1 MGSKAKMF
9 KWSKDITPSQ
19 VIKLMRAEKDVEK
32 LISVFDSATAEYANG
47 FLHDQSSFSYMVSRL
62 VSANKFKAAEDLVA
76 RMKIENCVV
85 SEDTLLSICRGYG
98 RVHRPFDSLR
108 VFHKMKDFDCD
119 PSHKGYVT
127 LLAILV
133 EENQLKLAFK
143 FYKNMR
149 EIGLPPTVAS
159 LNVLIKAL
167 CRNEKT
173 VDAGLKIFLEMPKRG
188 CEPDSYTYGTLISG
202 LCRFGRVDEAKKLFE
217 EMVAKDCSPTV
228 VTFTSMIHGLCGS
241 KNVEEAM
248 RYLEEMRRK
257 GIEPNVFTYSSLM
270 DGLCKDGRPLQAME
284 LFETMMAK
292 GCRPNMVTY
301 STLITGLCKEQKI
314 QEAVELL
321 DRMNLQGLKPDAGLY
336 GKVISG
342 FCNVSKF
349 REAANFLD
357 EMILG
362 GITPNRLTWNIH
374 VKTSNEVVR
383 GLCASYPTR
392 AFTLYLSMRSRGISV
407 EVETLD
413 SLVKCLCKKG
423 EFQKAVQLVNEI
435 VADGCIPNKGTW
447 KVLIGHTLDKTIVGE
462 ASESLLRDL
471 EI

>member
-1 MGSKAKMF
+1 MF
-9 KWSKDITPSQ
+9 KWSKEITPSQ

-32 LISVFDSATAEYANG
+32 LILVFDSATAEYANG
-47 FLHDQSSFSYMVSRL
+47 FLHDQSSFGYMVLRS
-62 VSANKFKAAEDLVA
+62 
-76 RMKIENCVV
+76 
-85 SEDTLLSICRGYG
+85 YG
-98 RVHRPFDSLR
+98 RVHRLFDSLR
-108 VFHKMKDFDCD
+108 VFHKMKNFDCD
-119 PSHKGYVT
+119 PTHKGYVT

-143 FYKNMR
+143 FYKNVR

-173 VDAGLKIFLEMPKRG
+173 VDAGVNILLEMPKQ
-188 CEPDSYTYGTLISG
+188 
-202 LCRFGRVDEAKKLFE
+202 
-217 EMVAKDCSPTV
+217 
-228 VTFTSMIHGLCGS
+228 GS
-241 KNVEEAM
+241 
-248 RYLEEMRRK
+248 L
-257 GIEPNVFTYSSLM
+257 L
-270 DGLCKDGRPLQAME
+270 DGLCKDGRALQAIE
-284 LFETMMAK
+284 LFEMMMAR
-292 GCRPNMVTY
+292 GCRPNM
-301 STLITGLCKEQKI
+301 
-314 QEAVELL
+314 
-321 DRMNLQGLKPDAGLY
+321 GLKPDDGLY

-342 FCNVSKF
+342 FYAVSKF

-374 VKTSNEVVR
+374 VRTSNEVVR
-383 GLCASYPTR
+383 GLCTSYPTR
-392 AFTLYLSMRSRGISV
+392 AFTLYQSMRSRGISV

-447 KVLIGHTLDKTIVGE
+447 KVLIGHTLDKTMVGE
-462 ASESLLRDL
+462 ASEYLLRDL
-471 EI
+471 GI

>member
-1 MGSKAKMF
+1 MF
-9 KWSKDITPSQ
+9 KWSKEITPSQ

-32 LISVFDSATAEYANG
+32 LILVFDSATAEYANG
-47 FLHDQSSFSYMVSRL
+47 FLHDQSSFGYMVLRF
-62 VSANKFKAAEDLVA
+62 VKMYCFPYAEV
-76 RMKIENCVV
+76 
-85 SEDTLLSICRGYG
+85 T
-98 RVHRPFDSLR
+98 
-108 VFHKMKDFDCD
+108 
-119 PSHKGYVT
+119 GYVT

-143 FYKNMR
+143 FYKNVR

-173 VDAGLKIFLEMPKRG
+173 VDAGVNILLEMPKQG
-188 CEPDSYTYGTLISG
+188 CDPDSYTYGTLIS
-202 LCRFGRVDEAKKLFE
+202 
-217 EMVAKDCSPTV
+217 DCSPTA
-228 VTFTSMIHGLCGS
+228 VTYTSMIHGFCGS
-241 KNVEEAM
+241 KNVEEAL
-248 RYLEEMRRK
+248 RYLEEMK
-257 GIEPNVFTYSSLM
+257 SNSIEPNVFTYSSLL
-270 DGLCKDGRPLQAME
+270 DGLCKDGRALQAIE
-284 LFETMMAK
+284 LFEMMMAR
-292 GCRPNMVTY
+292 GCRPNM
-301 STLITGLCKEQKI
+301 
-314 QEAVELL
+314 
-321 DRMNLQGLKPDAGLY
+321 GLKPDDGLY

-342 FCNVSKF
+342 FYAVSKF

-374 VKTSNEVVR
+374 VRTSNEVVR
-383 GLCASYPTR
+383 GLCTSYPTR
-392 AFTLYLSMRSRGISV
+392 AFTLYQSMRSRGISV

-447 KVLIGHTLDKTIVGE
+447 KVLIGHTLDKTMVGE
-462 ASESLLRDL
+462 ASEYLLRDL
-471 EI
+471 GI

>member
-1 MGSKAKMF
+1 MF
-9 KWSKDITPSQ
+9 KWSKEITPSQ

-32 LISVFDSATAEYANG
+32 LILVFDSATAEYANG
-47 FLHDQSSFSYMVSRL
+47 FLHDQSSFGYMVLRF
-62 VSANKFKAAEDLVA
+62 VKMYCFPYAEV
-76 RMKIENCVV
+76 
-85 SEDTLLSICRGYG
+85 TG
-98 RVHRPFDSLR
+98 
-108 VFHKMKDFDCD
+108 FHKMKNFDCD
-119 PSHKGYVT
+119 PTHKGYVT

-173 VDAGLKIFLEMPKRG
+173 VDAGVNILLEMPKQG
-188 CEPDSYTYGTLISG
+188 CDPDSYTYGTLISG
-202 LCRFGRVDEAKKLFE
+202 EELFE
-217 EMVAKDCSPTV
+217 EMVEKDCSPTV
-228 VTFTSMIHGLCGS
+228 VTYTSMIHGLCGS
-241 KNVEEAM
+241 KNVEEAL
-248 RYLEEMRRK
+248 RYLEEMK
-257 GIEPNVFTYSSLM
+257 SNSIEPNVFTYSSLL
-270 DGLCKDGRPLQAME
+270 DGLCKDGRALQAME
-284 LFETMMAK
+284 LFEMMMAR

-301 STLITGLCKEQKI
+301 STLITGLCKEGKI

-321 DRMNLQGLKPDAGLY
+321 DRMNLQGLKPDDGLY

-342 FCNVSKF
+342 FYAVSKF

-362 GITPNRLTWNIH
+362 GITRI
-374 VKTSNEVVR
+374 VVR
-383 GLCASYPTR
+383 GLCTSYPTR
-392 AFTLYLSMRSRGISV
+392 AFTLYQSMRSRGISV

-447 KVLIGHTLDKTIVGE
+447 KVLIGHTLDKTMVGE
-462 ASESLLRDL
+462 ASEYLLRDL
-471 EI
+471 GI

>member
-1 MGSKAKMF
+1 MGTKEKMF

-19 VIKLMRAEKDVEK
+19 VIKLMRAEKNVEK
-32 LISVFDSATAEYANG
+32 SIAVFDSATGEYANG
-47 FLHDQSSFSYMVSRL
+47 FLHDQCTFGYMVSRL
-62 VSANKFKAAEDLVA
+62 VSANKFKAAEDLVV
-76 RMKIENCVV
+76 RMKFENCAI
-85 SEDTLLSICRGYG
+85 SEEILLSICRRYG

-119 PSHKGYVT
+119 PSHKAYVT
-127 LLAILV
+127 VLAILV
-133 EENQLKLAFK
+133 EENQLNLAFK

-167 CRNEKT
+167 CRNEAT
-173 VDAGLKIFLEMPKRG
+173 VDAGLKIFHEMPKRG
-188 CEPDSYTYGTLISG
+188 CDPDSYTYGTLISG
-202 LCRFGRVDEAKKLFE
+202 FCRFGRIEEAKKLFK
-217 EMVAKDCSPTV
+217 EMVDKDCAPTV
-228 VTFTSMIHGLCGS
+228 VTYTSLIHGLCGS

-248 RYLEEMRRK
+248 RYLEEMKSK

-270 DGLCKDGRPLQAME
+270 DGLCKDGRSSQAME
-284 LFETMMAK
+284 LYEMMIAK

-301 STLITGLCKEQKI
+301 STLITGLCKEQKL

-342 FCNVSKF
+342 FCAVSKF

-383 GLCASYPTR
+383 GLCTSYPSR
-392 AFTLYLSMRSRGISV
+392 ASTLYLSMKSRGISV

-413 SLVKCLCKKG
+413 YLVKCLCKKG
-423 EFQKAVQLVNEI
+423 EFQKAIQLIHEI
-435 VADGCIPNKGTW
+435 LNDGCIPNKGTW
-447 KVLIGHTLDKTIVGE
+447 KLIVGHTLDKTIVGE
-462 ASESLLRDL
+462 ASDSLLRDL

>member
-1 MGSKAKMF
+1 MF

-19 VIKLMRAEKDVEK
+19 VIKLMRAEKDMDK
-32 LISVFDSATAEYANG
+32 LIAVFDSATAEYANG
-47 FLHDQSSFSYMVSRL
+47 FSHDQSSFTYMVSRL

-76 RMKIENCVV
+76 RMKTENCVV

-173 VDAGLKIFLEMPKRG
+173 VDAGRKIFLEMPKRG
-188 CEPDSYTYGTLISG
+188 CEPDSYT
-202 LCRFGRVDEAKKLFE
+202 
-217 EMVAKDCSPTV
+217 
-228 VTFTSMIHGLCGS
+228 
-241 KNVEEAM
+241 
-248 RYLEEMRRK
+248 
-257 GIEPNVFTYSSLM
+257 
-270 DGLCKDGRPLQAME
+270 
-284 LFETMMAK
+284 
-292 GCRPNMVTY
+292 PNMVTY

-349 REAANFLD
+349 REAANYLD

-383 GLCASYPTR
+383 GLCTSYPTR

-447 KVLIGHTLDKTIVGE
+447 KVLISHTLDKTIVGE

>member
-1 MGSKAKMF
+1 MF
-9 KWSKDITPSQ
+9 KWSKEITPSQ

-32 LISVFDSATAEYANG
+32 LILVFDSATAEYANG
-47 FLHDQSSFSYMVSRL
+47 FLHDQSSFGYMVS
-62 VSANKFKAAEDLVA
+62 
-76 RMKIENCVV
+76 
-85 SEDTLLSICRGYG
+85 RGYG
-98 RVHRPFDSLR
+98 RVHRLFDSLR
-108 VFHKMKDFDCD
+108 VFHKMKNFDCD
-119 PSHKGYVT
+119 PTHKGYVT

-173 VDAGLKIFLEMPKRG
+173 VDAGVNILLEMPKRG
-188 CEPDSYTYGTLISG
+188 
-202 LCRFGRVDEAKKLFE
+202 
-217 EMVAKDCSPTV
+217 
-228 VTFTSMIHGLCGS
+228 
-241 KNVEEAM
+241 
-248 RYLEEMRRK
+248 
-257 GIEPNVFTYSSLM
+257 SLM
-270 DGLCKDGRPLQAME
+270 DGLCKDGRALQAIE
-284 LFETMMAK
+284 LFEMMMAR
-292 GCRPNMVTY
+292 GCRPNM
-301 STLITGLCKEQKI
+301 
-314 QEAVELL
+314 
-321 DRMNLQGLKPDAGLY
+321 GLKPDAGLY

-342 FCNVSKF
+342 FCAVSKF

-374 VKTSNEVVR
+374 VRRSNEVVR
-383 GLCASYPTR
+383 GLCTSYPTR

-447 KVLIGHTLDKTIVGE
+447 KVLIGHTLDKTMVGE
-462 ASESLLRDL
+462 ASEYLLRDL
-471 EI
+471 GI

>member
-1 MGSKAKMF
+1 MF
-9 KWSKDITPSQ
+9 KWSKEITPSQ

-32 LISVFDSATAEYANG
+32 LILVFDSATAEYANG
-47 FLHDQSSFSYMVSRL
+47 FLHDQSSFGYMVLRF
-62 VSANKFKAAEDLVA
+62 VKMYCFPYAEV
-76 RMKIENCVV
+76 
-85 SEDTLLSICRGYG
+85 T
-98 RVHRPFDSLR
+98 
-108 VFHKMKDFDCD
+108 
-119 PSHKGYVT
+119 GYVT

-143 FYKNMR
+143 FYKNVR

-173 VDAGLKIFLEMPKRG
+173 VDAGVNILLEMPKQG
-188 CEPDSYTYGTLISG
+188 CDPDSYTYGTLISG
-202 LCRFGRVDEAKKLFE
+202 
-217 EMVAKDCSPTV
+217 
-228 VTFTSMIHGLCGS
+228 
-241 KNVEEAM
+241 
-248 RYLEEMRRK
+248 
-257 GIEPNVFTYSSLM
+257 
-270 DGLCKDGRPLQAME
+270 
-284 LFETMMAK
+284 
-292 GCRPNMVTY
+292 
-301 STLITGLCKEQKI
+301 I
-314 QEAVELL
+314 QEAVELF
-321 DRMNLQGLKPDAGLY
+321 DRMNLQGLKPDDGLY

-342 FCNVSKF
+342 FYAVSKF

-374 VKTSNEVVR
+374 VRTSNEVVR
-383 GLCASYPTR
+383 GLCTSYPTR
-392 AFTLYLSMRSRGISV
+392 AFTLYQSMRSRGISV

-447 KVLIGHTLDKTIVGE
+447 KVLIGHTLDKTMVGE
-462 ASESLLRDL
+462 ASEYLLRDL
-471 EI
+471 GI